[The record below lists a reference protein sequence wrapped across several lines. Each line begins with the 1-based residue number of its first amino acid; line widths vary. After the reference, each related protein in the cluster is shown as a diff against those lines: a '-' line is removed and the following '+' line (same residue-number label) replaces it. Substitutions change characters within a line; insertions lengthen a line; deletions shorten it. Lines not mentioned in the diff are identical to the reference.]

1 CLTAWRFTD
10 GSEEQKMRSDR
21 FRQVRSSEMKLMS
34 KLTTSA
40 GLLALSTGFAAAAPA
55 VVQQDLNLRA
65 GPGPDYEVLAAMPAG
80 TTVDVMGSQASWCQ
94 VAFGGTTGYA
104 SRGYLGLGGGVA
116 IAPRYGYDAGYVS
129 APGYAYGPGYGV
141 DTYAYGSYSP

>member
-1 CLTAWRFTD
+1 
-10 GSEEQKMRSDR
+10 MRSDR

-80 TTVDVMGSQASWCQ
+80 TTVDVMGCQASWCQ
-94 VAFGGTTGYA
+94 VAFGGTTGWA
-104 SRGYLGLGGGVA
+104 NRAYLGLGGGTVA
-116 IAPRYGYDAGYVS
+116 VAP
-129 APGYAYGPGYGV
+129 AYGE
-141 DTYAYGSYSP
+141 TYAWGG